1 MSDIDEVVLSVE
13 RICCRYN
20 MSHYQKAPL
29 IMRPEKRLNT
39 DKKYKNQPL
48 YKKYL
53 ENVKDV

>member
-20 MSHYQKAPL
+20 MQHYQKAPL

-39 DKKYKNQPL
+39 DKKYKN
-48 YKKYL
+48 
-53 ENVKDV
+53 